1 MPLFTLSAKQRLGS
15 FGPPE
20 HFTPIPTPQIISN
33 SSTNSF
39 DAKNHGIL
47 NIELSLPS
55 AISKMTAMEPQT
67 L

>member
-20 HFTPIPTPQIISN
+20 HFTTIPTISN

-47 NIELSLPS
+47 DIELS

-67 L
+67 LQYEF